1 MDFEPGIGNRKS
13 VRGEVVFQG
22 FLRIRVFDLR
32 DRLSEYAFEYC
43 ESNGYNAGV
52 HLN

>member
-1 MDFEPGIGNRKS
+1 M
-13 VRGEVVFQG
+13 RGEVVFQG
-22 FLRIRVFDLR
+22 FLRIRRFDWR
-32 DRLSEYAFEYC
+32 DRLSEYAFEYG